1 MKKLLIYFSLIS
13 LYSCDR
19 VEYVE
24 PIFTTINNVGLP
36 AIKTNEYIIC
46 MVQTSTKLAV
56 GQKLTKSEEK
66 FNIAEYKD
74 GALELSFHQVCT
86 GLNPNMSNNRTIS
99 CGSYSFSDIKISKCQ
114 N

>member
-1 MKKLLIYFSLIS
+1 MKKLLICFSLIP
-13 LYSCDR
+13 LYSCDK

-24 PIFTTINNVGLP
+24 PTFTTINNVGLP
-36 AIKTNEYIIC
+36 TIKTNEYITC
-46 MVQTSTKLAV
+46 QVQTSTKLAV

-74 GALELSFHQVCT
+74 GALELSFHQVCS
-86 GLNPNMSNNRTIS
+86 GLNPNMNSNHTIS
-99 CGSYSFSDIKISKCQ
+99 CDSYSFSEIKVNKC